1 MIWKG
6 GANIVKTL
14 YVFEI
19 LQTQEKELKAEMEET
34 LSEKLDSSITIEEMI
49 WQDAILDTQKDI
61 EINKINFNLIPDKA
75 YVKNVLLQILLIIY
89 RYYTPGE
96 F

>member
-1 MIWKG
+1 
-6 GANIVKTL
+6 
-14 YVFEI
+14 
-19 LQTQEKELKAEMEET
+19 MEET

-89 RYYTPGE
+89 RYNTPGE

>member
-1 MIWKG
+1 
-6 GANIVKTL
+6 
-14 YVFEI
+14 
-19 LQTQEKELKAEMEET
+19 MEET